1 MKRLVVALVAMGALG
16 AGVVGLQ
23 SLHCGS
29 ATDAPS
35 EAPCVGQSCEDPACA
50 PGSSPFSGAGHKTAC
65 CASGWDAAAVTSG
78 DAAAQ
83 GFDPVARTMLD
94 PATAVATRT
103 TNGVTFHFANEANVR
118 TFDAHSA
125 DYVYCPVFK
134 GSRVNPE
141 ISLEKDGK
149 TYYFCCEGCKVR
161 YQLGDTGG
169 NDFFGLRLAL
179 SADKTSVAIE
189 AVTPGS
195 GAALAGLEA
204 GMTILAV
211 NGHAIDGPD
220 RLISAI
226 GTIPAGQEFTLEV
239 RAAGGETRLIRLRL
253 GQA

>member
-1 MKRLVVALVAMGALG
+1 MKRLVVALVAVGALG
-16 AGVVGLQ
+16 AGVVGFQ
-23 SLHCGS
+23 AMHCGS
-29 ATDAPS
+29 AADAAS
-35 EAPCVGQSCEDPACA
+35 EAPCVGQSCEDPACG

-65 CASGWDAAAVTSG
+65 CASGWDAAGVTSG
-78 DAAAQ
+78 AAAAQ

-103 TNGVTFHFANEANVR
+103 ANGVTFHFANEANVQ
-118 TFDAHSA
+118 TFDSHTTN
-125 DYVYCPVFK
+125 YVYCPVFK

-149 TYYFCCEGCKVR
+149 TYFFCCEGCKVR

-169 NDFFGLRLAL
+169 DDFFGLRIAV

-189 AVTPGS
+189 SITPGS

-211 NGHAIDGPD
+211 NGQAIDGPD
-220 RLISAI
+220 RLIAAV
-226 GTIPAGQEFTLEV
+226 GAIPAGQEFALEV
-239 RAAGGETRLIRLRL
+239 RTASGEARTIRLRL
-253 GQA
+253 GPA